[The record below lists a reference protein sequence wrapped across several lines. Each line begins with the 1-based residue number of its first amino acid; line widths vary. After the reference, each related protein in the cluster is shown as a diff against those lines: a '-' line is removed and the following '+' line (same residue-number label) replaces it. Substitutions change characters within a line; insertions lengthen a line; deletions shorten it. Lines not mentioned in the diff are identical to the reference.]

1 MAIAIVMI
9 LVLPRKYVVAPVLLT
24 LFLFPQGQVIVL
36 AGVHLN
42 AYRII
47 ILFGLARW
55 LISARSSPLVGG
67 FNFMDRLCTF
77 FFLSYFVINSLLYN
91 LQSQALIKNSG
102 DLLDGLGC
110 YILIRFLIRDR
121 EDIQRTIKVLA
132 AVALA
137 SALSMLYEQRTGAN
151 PFALLGGMPLE
162 VTRDGKVRSQAAFSV
177 FITAGSFGAAL
188 VPLLIW
194 LWSQGRSKMI
204 TVLGILASTVMT
216 VTCFASTTL
225 AAYAAGVGALCLWP
239 IRKHMRIVRWG
250 IVVMLVG
257 LHLVM
262 HGPVWSIIEHIDLT
276 GSSSSYHRYMLIDN
290 LIRHFRD
297 WWLLGTTDNPNWG
310 FDMWDTSNQYVS
322 YAFTGGLLA
331 LALFIWI
338 IARGFSRLGNARKLA
353 EGNRSQEWFVWCLG
367 ASLFSHVIGFFGVK
381 YFDQM
386 QFAWFVLLAIISVAV
401 FEVTG
406 SVVPQVQEDLAPSY
420 DVPASS
426 SRNMQV
432 VKQ

>member
-77 FFLSYFVINSLLYN
+77 FFLSYFVINSLLYS

-162 VTRDGKVRSQAAFSV
+162 VTRDGKVRSQAVVLRVYYRRLFWRRACTS
-177 FITAGSFGAAL
+177 ADMAL
-188 VPLLIW
+188 VAGKIQDDYRP
-194 LWSQGRSKMI
+194 RN
-204 TVLGILASTVMT
+204 
-216 VTCFASTTL
+216 TCVNGYDSHLFREHHS
-225 AAYAAGVGALCLWP
+225 GCL
-239 IRKHMRIVRWG
+239 RRWG
-250 IVVMLVG
+250 
-257 LHLVM
+257 
-262 HGPVWSIIEHIDLT
+262 WSAL
-276 GSSSSYHRYMLIDN
+276 S
-290 LIRHFRD
+290 
-297 WWLLGTTDNPNWG
+297 
-310 FDMWDTSNQYVS
+310 
-322 YAFTGGLLA
+322 LA
-331 LALFIWI
+331 H
-338 IARGFSRLGNARKLA
+338 S
-353 EGNRSQEWFVWCLG
+353 
-367 ASLFSHVIGFFGVK
+367 
-381 YFDQM
+381 
-386 QFAWFVLLAIISVAV
+386 
-401 FEVTG
+401 
-406 SVVPQVQEDLAPSY
+406 
-420 DVPASS
+420 
-426 SRNMQV
+426 
-432 VKQ
+432 